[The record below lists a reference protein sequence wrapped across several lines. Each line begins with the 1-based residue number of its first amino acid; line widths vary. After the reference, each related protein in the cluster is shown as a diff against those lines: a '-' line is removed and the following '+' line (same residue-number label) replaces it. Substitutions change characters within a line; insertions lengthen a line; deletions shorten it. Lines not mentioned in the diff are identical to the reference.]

1 MLLGGDARSRTWV
14 AGVRIQH
21 TGPLYYIPVVGYS
34 RGDSNLHLRFR
45 RPVSY
50 PLDDKSVSQ
59 LHCKGRMPISHYEI
73 SASLAENGSGTCSSV
88 SLCLRSAPPQTAR
101 PATSI
106 ATLRWETVPEQV
118 RHRLPDAPRSIGP
131 RPDARAHIRKSGQ
144 ETVAGQASH
153 RLLLV
158 SHPWPLKGKIIAR
171 EMSYRR
177 ERLCP
182 ESAAIT

>member
-1 MLLGGDARSRTWV
+1 MSGRLLWADVDIRADGIQFHRFPGAR
-14 AGVRIQH
+14 ADMG
-21 TGPLYYIPVVGYS
+21 
-34 RGDSNLHLRFR
+34 
-45 RPVSY
+45 
-50 PLDDKSVSQ
+50 K
-59 LHCKGRMPISHYEI
+59 
-73 SASLAENGSGTCSSV
+73 GTCSSV
-88 SLCLRSAPPQTAR
+88 SLVSGRASAQTAR

-118 RHRLPDAPRSIGP
+118 RHRLPDALRSIGP
-131 RPDARAHIRKSGQ
+131 RPDAPAHIRESGQ

-171 EMSYRR
+171 ETSYRR
-177 ERLCP
+177 ERRCP

>member
-1 MLLGGDARSRTWV
+1 MLISPSIRYCTSKLYQHKEAQPVPPVPRVPLVSGMEHRNSMSGRLLWADV
-14 AGVRIQH
+14 NIQVDGAKFH
-21 TGPLYYIPVVGYS
+21 
-34 RGDSNLHLRFR
+34 RFPGTR
-45 RPVSY
+45 A
-50 PLDDKSVSQ
+50 DMEK
-59 LHCKGRMPISHYEI
+59 
-73 SASLAENGSGTCSSV
+73 GTCSSV

-131 RPDARAHIRKSGQ
+131 RPEAHAHIRESGQ

-158 SHPWPLKGKIIAR
+158 QHPRPSRG
-171 EMSYRR
+171 E
-177 ERLCP
+177 
-182 ESAAIT
+182 